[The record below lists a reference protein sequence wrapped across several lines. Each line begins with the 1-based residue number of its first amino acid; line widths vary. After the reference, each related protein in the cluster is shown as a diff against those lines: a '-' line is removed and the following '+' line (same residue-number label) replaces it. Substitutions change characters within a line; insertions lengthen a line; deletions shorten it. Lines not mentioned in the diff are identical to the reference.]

1 MRSLHGS
8 RSWWVIG
15 LCVLAGCVSSEE
27 FKGSMRF
34 ETVKSERTID
44 AHVRLETSHTLAPD
58 VIEIWK
64 AWLNS
69 DDNIASYRQAM
80 SELVYEDMVK
90 SQVFASVNAAG
101 STEYDAVIRVE
112 SSESKAE
119 HFMLKVTLKVFDAPG
134 KALVAEY
141 PREVTLTDSMMG
153 FSDDMKRAMSESLS
167 SIRKQ
172 LLADEQSGKGLRTLV
187 ATRRGAVAAQGRVAE
202 AQAAMQ
208 RGDYQAALAAVRSAL
223 QTDPQGAA
231 SVAAAAELLY
241 RLCDPEAAKRMG
253 DQALKAH
260 PTDAT
265 LQAAVRG
272 TGATPYPPACDA
284 QALNRDGVAL
294 ARGGQRSEAL
304 AKFQAA
310 RQAAPGLV
318 PKTSYNAALLLEQ
331 GGRGA
336 DALAAYL
343 EAYRGFLTP
352 MEQQDSLGRL
362 VALTQRTNLP
372 APDGPDRR
380 YRLGIVR
387 AQQKRYPEAIVEFEA
402 ALSDCP
408 WLVDAYYNLGL
419 VYDFTGASGPALQ
432 AFRTYLVLA
441 PSSPHTSAVKTKIV
455 ELEDKLG
462 VGDPPPK

>member
-1 MRSLHGS
+1 MRPLHGL
-8 RSWWVIG
+8 RRWWVIG

-27 FKGSMRF
+27 FKGNLRF
-34 ETVKSERTID
+34 ETVRSERTID
-44 AHVRLETSHTLAPD
+44 AHVRLETSHTLAPEVVD
-58 VIEIWK
+58 IWK

-90 SQVFASVNAAG
+90 SQVFASVNAPG
-101 STEYDAVIRVE
+101 RTEYDAVVRVE
-112 SSESKAE
+112 SAESKSD
-119 HFMLKVTLKVFDAPG
+119 HFVLRVTLKVFDAQG

-141 PREVTLTDSMMG
+141 SRELTLTDSMMG
-153 FSDDMKRAMSESLS
+153 FSDDMKRAMSQSLS
-167 SIRKQ
+167 SIRAQ
-172 LLADEQSGKGLRTLV
+172 LLAEEQAGKGLRTLV
-187 ATRRGAVAAQGRVAE
+187 AARRNAVAAQGRVAE
-202 AQAAMQ
+202 AQAAVQ
-208 RGDYQAALAAVRSAL
+208 RGDYQAAVAAVRSAL

-231 SVAAAAELLY
+231 SVAAATELLY
-241 RLCDPEAAKRMG
+241 RLCDPETAKRLG
-253 DQALKAH
+253 EQGLKAD
-260 PTDAT
+260 PADAT
-265 LQAAVRG
+265 LQAAMRG
-272 TGATPYPPACDA
+272 TGGTPYPPACDA
-284 QALNRDGVAL
+284 QALNREGVAL
-294 ARGGQRSEAL
+294 VRAGQRSEAL

-318 PKTSYNAALLLEQ
+318 AKASYNAALLLEQ
-331 GGRGA
+331 GGRGPE
-336 DALAAYL
+336 ALAAYV
-343 EAYRGFLTP
+343 EAYRSFLTP
-352 MEQQDSLGRL
+352 AEQQDALGRL
-362 VALTQRTNLP
+362 VALTQRANLS

-432 AFRTYLVLA
+432 AFRAYLALA

>member
-1 MRSLHGS
+1 MRPKRGFT
-8 RSWWVIG
+8 RWWVIG
-15 LCVLAGCVSSEE
+15 LCALAGCVSSEE
-27 FKGSMRF
+27 FKGTMRF

-44 AHVRLETSHTLAPD
+44 AHVRLEASHTLAPEVVD
-58 VIEIWK
+58 IWK

-69 DDNIASYRQAM
+69 EDNIASYRQAM

-101 STEYDAVIRVE
+101 RTEYDAVVRVE
-112 SSESKAE
+112 SSESKPQ
-119 HFMLKVTLKVFDAPG
+119 HFMLKVTLKVFDASG

-141 PREVTLTDSMMG
+141 SREMTLTDSMMG
-153 FSDDMKRAMSESLS
+153 FGDDMKRAMSESLS
-167 SIRKQ
+167 SIRAQ
-172 LLADEQSGKGLRTLV
+172 LLAEEQAGKGLRILV
-187 ATRRGAVAAQGRVAE
+187 AARRNAVAAQGRVAE

-231 SVAAAAELLY
+231 SVAAAVELLY
-241 RLCDPEAAKRMG
+241 RLCDPESAGRMG
-253 DQALKAH
+253 EQGLKAH
-260 PTDAT
+260 PTDAP
-265 LQAAVRG
+265 LQAAVRRSE
-272 TGATPYPPACDA
+272 AAPYPSACEA
-284 QALNRDGVAL
+284 QALNRDGVGLIRA
-294 ARGGQRSEAL
+294 GQRGEAL

-318 PKTSYNAALLLEQ
+318 AKASYNAALLLDQ
-331 GGRGA
+331 GGRGPE
-336 DALAAYL
+336 ALAAYL

-352 MEQQDSLGRL
+352 AEQQDALGRL

-372 APDGPDRR
+372 TPDGPDRR

-402 ALSDCP
+402 ALANCP

-432 AFRTYLVLA
+432 AFRTYLALA
-441 PSSPHTSAVKTKIV
+441 PSSPQTSAVKTKIV